1 MKPFLGI
8 DLTENKHNTAI
19 NGKEFMVTHTTAA
32 VAASVEENSAQIE
45 EKMAASK
52 LPLPLRAAQWI
63 CGIGGAIIIAGIVRA
78 TTGTDSVTWAQA
90 YANAS
95 WLFWVGGAAVL
106 IWLVLWLCASH
117 KEKRVLGSDESAQI
131 MENMVA
137 IEQAAR
143 ADLGVP
149 ESAREV
155 DVLSFFY
162 KEKNGEIKVQE
173 KGFQLFSHF
182 NPIFYAYTEGE
193 NLCLTNLEI
202 KCAFP
207 LSSLRA
213 IRTVKKAVRTESW
226 NKDEGFD
233 EGTYKPYKL
242 SADQYGC
249 IHSKPHYVLELER
262 DGERWGVYFPKY
274 ELEIFEQLTGLKAE
288 E

>member
-1 MKPFLGI
+1 MKPFLGV
-8 DLTENKHNTAI
+8 DLTKNKHNETVNGEEFAIAHTAP
-19 NGKEFMVTHTTAA
+19 AL
-32 VAASVEENSAQIE
+32 AASFEQASATADNKIE
-45 EKMAASK
+45 ESK

-63 CGIGGAIIIAGIVRA
+63 CGLGGAMMFMGILRA
-78 TTGTDSVTWAQA
+78 MVGVDAVTIAQA
-90 YANAS
+90 YGNAP
-95 WLFWVGGAAVL
+95 WVFWIGGCCLLVWGVLQLIAVR
-106 IWLVLWLCASH
+106 
-117 KEKRVLGSDESAQI
+117 KEKRVLGTDESAQV
-131 MENMVA
+131 MEDLSAVDEA
-137 IEQAAR
+137 IC

-149 ESAREV
+149 DSAREV

-162 KEKNGEIKVQE
+162 KDKNGEIKVQE

-182 NPIFYAYTEGE
+182 NPVFYTYAEEE
-193 NLCLTNLEI
+193 NLCLTNLET
-202 KCAFP
+202 KYAFP

-213 IRTVKKAVRTESW
+213 IRTVKKTIRTESW

-233 EGTYKPYKL
+233 EDIYKPYKL

>member
-8 DLTENKHNTAI
+8 DLTENKHNETVNGEEFAIAHTAP
-19 NGKEFMVTHTTAA
+19 AL
-32 VAASVEENSAQIE
+32 AASLEQASATADNKIE
-45 EKMAASK
+45 ESK
-52 LPLPLRAAQWI
+52 FPLPLRAAQWI
-63 CGIGGAIIIAGIVRA
+63 CGFAAAIAAVGLLRA

-90 YANAS
+90 YANAP
-95 WLFWVGGAAVL
+95 WLFWVGGAAAL
-106 IWLVLWLCASH
+106 IWLVLWLLASR
-117 KEKRVLGSDESAQI
+117 KEKRVLETDETAQM
-131 MENMVA
+131 MEDLNAMDRA
-137 IEQAAR
+137 IC

-149 ESAREV
+149 DSAREV

-193 NLCLTNLEI
+193 NLCLANLET
-202 KCAFP
+202 KYAFP
-207 LSSLRA
+207 RPSLRA
-213 IRTVKKAVRTESW
+213 IRTVKKTVRTARW

-274 ELEIFEQLTGLKAE
+274 ELDVFEQLTGLKAE